1 MAKSFLIAATL
12 LLALLLGWVLWF
24 WNPAPHMAS
33 PTASFAVPQG
43 GDFTLR
49 SAQGPL
55 SLHDLR
61 GKVVL
66 LYFGYTMCPDVCPTS
81 LAATAR
87 ALDLLDGKELAR
99 TRVLFVTVDPERDT
113 LEKLGRYT
121 PFFHPGIVGLTGT
134 PQDIAR
140 VAKLYGAAYARHD
153 IGSAGGYAVDHS
165 AFTYVIAPDG
175 KLAATLPH
183 GMAPPDVVRAIRAAM
198 NGGQPASQPETARS
212 NT

>member
-1 MAKSFLIAATL
+1 M
-12 LLALLLGWVLWF
+12 LAWVLWF
-24 WNPAPHMAS
+24 WNPARPAPS
-33 PTASFAVPQG
+33 FTAPLG

-99 TRVLFVTVDPERDT
+99 TRVLFVTVDPERDS
-113 LEKLGRYT
+113 LEKLAQYT
-121 PFFHPGIVGLTGT
+121 PFFHPAIVGLTGT

-140 VAKLYGAAYARHD
+140 VAKRYGAAYARHD
-153 IGSAGGYAVDHS
+153 TGSAGGYAVDHS

-175 KLAATLPH
+175 TLAATLPH
-183 GMAPPDVVRAIRAAM
+183 GTAPPEVARAIRAAM
-198 NGGQPASQPETARS
+198 NGGQAPFQPEKPRS